1 MGHLRLGTLPQ
12 TRPWLRVIEILGATD
27 PAVPDIAAATL
38 IASHKALYQAG
49 RDPALVRSFW
59 LLTQLPVCART
70 KDFAGELE
78 SRGLS
83 VPTSPSL
90 LDITG
95 AFSAAVDAHARS
107 AGARTDLGEM
117 GEMAAVET
125 LVSSVGSVVPRLFGT
140 DAKDVQRAV
149 GRFST
154 RKGFA
159 SLTIAYVAR
168 LIERFLLYSLSRELS
183 NHVGSGQSF
192 ANINEHIKFREALTV
207 HCKETA

>member
-1 MGHLRLGTLPQ
+1 
-12 TRPWLRVIEILGATD
+12 
-27 PAVPDIAAATL
+27 
-38 IASHKALYQAG
+38 
-49 RDPALVRSFW
+49 
-59 LLTQLPVCART
+59 
-70 KDFAGELE
+70 
-78 SRGLS
+78 
-83 VPTSPSL
+83 
-90 LDITG
+90 
-95 AFSAAVDAHARS
+95 
-107 AGARTDLGEM
+107 GARTDLGEM

-207 HCKETA
+207 HCKETARIVEDYAGDWYSKKQFEEQTTGITEKHVSRFLGYALKRVRDELGKRGQGRGPRSN